1 MLCNTPEQC
10 LWLELLLKTLL
21 YPVAVL
27 VIFTLFVIIYEGE
40 DP

>member
-1 MLCNTPEQC
+1 MLCNTPEHC
-10 LWLELLLKTLL
+10 LWLELLLKVLL

-27 VIFTLFVIIYEGE
+27 AIFTLFVIIYEGH